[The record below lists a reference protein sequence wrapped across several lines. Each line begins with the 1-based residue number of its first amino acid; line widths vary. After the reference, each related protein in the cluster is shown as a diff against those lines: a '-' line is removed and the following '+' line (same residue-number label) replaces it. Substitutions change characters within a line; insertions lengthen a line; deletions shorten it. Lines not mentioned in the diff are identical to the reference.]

1 MKVKKSIAI
10 CALFLL
16 ILILTVSNAFASDY
30 RLEVKPI
37 YDTITPEEQATFQ
50 LVITNNEE
58 TDLRFRI
65 YYSDVLWDFRTE
77 PRTDSTV
84 TIPAKHSKTISLV
97 LKPNNLALATYLIP
111 VTVNPEIDNEFMT
124 VNLRVSIM
132 SDEEKSGGIY
142 GTAIETSVKMDDKVD
157 PRKPLIINVEVANKN
172 PKNNENMTFVLDA
185 GLFTEQRSV
194 SLGPYE
200 KKQFTIEKTLN
211 PLEKPDKY
219 FLDAY
224 FLSYQ
229 NNKSVIVG
237 RIPRS
242 LVFEIVE
249 YGSFEKK
256 VDVEKSFMS
265 SMQTTTL
272 SNTGNKEKT
281 ELIKIE
287 TSIFKMPF
295 QKTSPKPGQM
305 ITEQEKRYYGF
316 DVTLKPGET
325 KQIDI
330 INDYKVLFWILIVAI
345 IAGVL
350 YFIFRSPILVKKS
363 YTHLTMKEGG
373 ISEMK
378 VIIHIKNRSYKSRE
392 NIIVTDRVSN
402 IAEVLKDFPVGTLQ
416 PSSILKHDKHGVVIK
431 WEIDSL
437 DGFEERILTYNIKS
451 RLSILGEFR
460 LSRAKATFTQFR
472 RKRTTS
478 SNRVVSRG

>member
-1 MKVKKSIAI
+1 MKSKKNITI

-16 ILILTVSNAFASDY
+16 LIILTVSNAFASDY
-30 RLEVKPI
+30 KLEVKPL
-37 YDTITPEEQATFQ
+37 YDTITPDEQARFD
-50 LVITNNEE
+50 LVITNNEATE
-58 TDLRFRI
+58 LRFRI

-84 TIPAKHSKTISLV
+84 TIPAKSSKTISLM

-111 VTVNPEIDNEFMT
+111 VTVNPETDNQFMV
-124 VNLRVSIM
+124 VNLRVSVM
-132 SDEEKSGGIY
+132 SGEEKSGGIY
-142 GTAIETSVKMDDKVD
+142 GTAIETSVKMNEKVD

-172 PKNNENMTFVLDA
+172 PKYNENMTFVLDA
-185 GLFTEQRSV
+185 GLFTEQRSI

-219 FLDAY
+219 FVDAY

-229 NNKSVIVG
+229 NNKSTIVG

-242 LVFEIVE
+242 LVYEIVE
-249 YGSFEKK
+249 YGSFERK
-256 VDVEKSFMS
+256 VDVEKGFMYS
-265 SMQTTTL
+265 KQTTML

-281 ELIKIE
+281 ELIKVE
-287 TSIFKMPF
+287 TSILKMLF
-295 QKTSPKPGQM
+295 QKTDPKPGQM
-305 ITEQEKRYYGF
+305 ITEQENRYYGF
-316 DVTLKPGET
+316 DVTLKPGES
-325 KQIDI
+325 KQIQI
-330 INDYKVLFWILIVAI
+330 TSDYKVLFWIVVILLVI
-345 IAGVL
+345 GVI
-350 YFIFRSPILVKKS
+350 YFLARSPIVVKKS
-363 YTHLTMKEGG
+363 YTNLTMREGG

-392 NIIVTDRVSN
+392 NVIVTDRVSN